1 MFPSLLAS
9 ISIVFCTSMLIAQRP
24 VQTTAVVSPAEQV
37 AAFAEAAMNT
47 KVGTGEC
54 WDLAQ
59 FALNRAGAKWD
70 GRYEFGRKI
79 DTRTGSV
86 QRGDV
91 VQFSKVLVERRNG
104 NSIEQETMGHHTAIV
119 LEVHEP
125 GRCTLAHQNFGPAGR
140 KVGRYELVM
149 ADVKRGTITF
159 FRPVF

>member
-1 MFPSLLAS
+1 
-9 ISIVFCTSMLIAQRP
+9 
-24 VQTTAVVSPAEQV
+24 
-37 AAFAEAAMNT
+37 MNT

-59 FALNRAGAKWD
+59 YALNRAGAAWD
-70 GRYEFGRKI
+70 GRYEFGRRV
-79 DTRTGSV
+79 DTRTESV

-91 VQFSKVLVERRNG
+91 VQFSKVLVERRKG

-125 GRCTLAHQNFGPAGR
+125 GRYALAHQNFGPAGR

-149 ADVKRGTITF
+149 TDVQSGTVTF
-159 FRPVF
+159 FRPVL

>member
-1 MFPSLLAS
+1 MFLGLFTVFAIAFSSTILLAQ
-9 ISIVFCTSMLIAQRP
+9 AP
-24 VQTTAVVSPAEQV
+24 VSTVEVGTPGEEV
-37 AAFAEAAMNT
+37 AAFAEAAMDT

-59 FALNRAGAKWD
+59 YALNKAGANWD
-70 GRYEFGRKI
+70 GRYGFGSKV
-79 DTRTGSV
+79 DTRTQAV

-125 GRCTLAHQNFGPAGR
+125 GRYTLAHQNFGPAGR

-149 ADVKRGTITF
+149 ADVKRGTVTF
-159 FRPVF
+159 FRPTY